1 MPQDTRG
8 TIIEI
13 PDPTEMSREVAHHLH
28 EEHDSRLR
36 RDLREIEH
44 DWREVVA
51 AFVLAFAALGSA
63 WCAYQA
69 ASWGSRS
76 AQTNADAATK
86 QALALRES
94 AYDTQLTLIDVDAFT
109 AWLDAVTVGDKKLAD
124 RVRERFS
131 PELAAAMETW
141 LAGRDPDPASLP
153 RGTPFR
159 DGGYDVPA
167 SDSSDAYMRD
177 ALALHRQGVLDDNQA
192 DRFVLVGVVFAVTLF
207 FGAIAGRFK
216 VRLLRTVM
224 VVLSAGAFIG
234 ALAVLLAEP
243 QILPWHP

>member
-1 MPQDTRG
+1 
-8 TIIEI
+8 
-13 PDPTEMSREVAHHLH
+13 MSREVAHHLH
-28 EEHDSRLR
+28 EEHESRFR
-36 RDLREIEH
+36 RELREVEH

-76 AQTNADAATK
+76 AQTNSAAVTRQT
-86 QALALRES
+86 QALRAS

-109 AWLDAVTVGDKKLAD
+109 AWLDAVSVGDKKLAD
-124 RVRERFS
+124 RVRTRFS
-131 PELAAAMETW
+131 PELTAAMRTW
-141 LAGRDPDPASLP
+141 LAGRGAYPTRLP
-153 RGTPFR
+153 SGSPFR
-159 DGGYDVPA
+159 NGGYNVPA
-167 SDSSDAYMRD
+167 SAESEAFMRE
-177 ALALHRQGVLDDNQA
+177 AIALHRQGVLADNQA

-216 VRLLRTVM
+216 AQLLRTIM
-224 VVLSAGAFIG
+224 VVLSAVAFIG

-243 QILPWHP
+243 QILP

>member
-1 MPQDTRG
+1 
-8 TIIEI
+8 
-13 PDPTEMSREVAHHLH
+13 MSREVVHHLH
-28 EEHDSRLR
+28 EEHESRLR

-69 ASWGSRS
+69 ASWGSKS
-76 AQTNADAATK
+76 AQTNATAATR
-86 QALALRES
+86 QTQALRES

-109 AWLDAVTVGDKKLAD
+109 AWLDAVTVRDKKLAD
-124 RVRERFS
+124 RLRTRFS
-131 PELAAAMETW
+131 PELESAMQTW
-141 LAGRDPDPASLP
+141 LAGRGVDPARLP
-153 RGTPFR
+153 PGSPFKN
-159 DGGYDVPA
+159 GGYDVPA
-167 SDSSDAYMRD
+167 SDQSDAYMRE

-216 VRLLRTVM
+216 ARLLRTVM
-224 VVLSAGAFIG
+224 VVLSAGAFVG
-234 ALAVLLAEP
+234 ALAVLLMEP
-243 QILPWHP
+243 QILPWRP